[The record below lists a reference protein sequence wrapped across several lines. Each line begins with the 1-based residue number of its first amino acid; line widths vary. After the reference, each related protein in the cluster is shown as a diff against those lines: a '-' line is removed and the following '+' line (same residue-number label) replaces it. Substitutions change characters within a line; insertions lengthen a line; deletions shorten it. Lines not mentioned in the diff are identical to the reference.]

1 MPKKRLS
8 GRQNLQ
14 NDEIERYLEQAREIV
29 KSADAVLI
37 TAGAG
42 MGVDSGLPDFRGN
55 SGFWQAY
62 PVAKERGLSF
72 ESLANPDWFW
82 KEPSLAWAFYGHRL
96 NLYRETIPH
105 EGFKMLLELCKSK
118 NDDYFVV
125 TSNVDGQFQKAGFD
139 PNKIYEIHGSIHHFQ
154 CTGSK
159 DHGVWSAENEIVS
172 VDMETFKAS
181 EPYPSC
187 PECGKMA
194 RPNILMFGDWDWL
207 SQRSDWQ
214 MKRFNDWKK
223 EVAAEKIKVAVIEIG
238 AGTAIPS
245 IRRMSES
252 AAKEFRT
259 SLIRI
264 NPRDYQG
271 LPGTL
276 KLPYGGLEG
285 IQKICQS

>member
-1 MPKKRLS
+1 MPKKRLC

-55 SGFWQAY
+55 SGFWEAY
-62 PVAKERGLSF
+62 PVAKARGLSF

-96 NLYRETIPH
+96 NLYREMIPH

-139 PNKIYEIHGSIHHFQ
+139 PNKIYEIHGSINHFQ

-259 SLIRI
+259 PLIRI

-285 IQKICQS
+285 IQKICQP

>member
-1 MPKKRLS
+1 M
-8 GRQNLQ
+8 Q